1 MSSGKQRD
9 GEQDRILANHGTVK
23 KAVKQKCGI
32 ICPVTKIGHG
42 QTGREFVWADPPTMF
57 SYASQVNNLAT
68 GLGLILPSMKS
79 YKSCISAE
87 VAVKLVL
94 ILFAL
99 ICEFRHDGYDFL
111 LQRGLVVL
119 VSSLRSSMQFI

>member
-1 MSSGKQRD
+1 
-9 GEQDRILANHGTVK
+9 
-23 KAVKQKCGI
+23 
-32 ICPVTKIGHG
+32 
-42 QTGREFVWADPPTMF
+42 MF

-68 GLGLILPSMKS
+68 GLGLILPSMRS

-111 LQRGLVVL
+111 LQHGLVAL
-119 VSSLRSSMQFI
+119 VMKGVEFEIFNAVYLAAEARTFLKPGRTRWA